1 MQEGIFIKD
10 SEEMSA
16 KLFEVMGIDVEDST
30 EFDRQMLSIFSFGM
44 ISAHAIEE
52 KFDANIVSLAS
63 EFVLMKVFKY
73 SKEQARTFLE
83 LLVDGTKKG
92 VNPTYYRVIHEGIE
106 MYYEYVNKDEVKMF
120 DRIMKT
126 YLLFKKK

>member
-126 YLLFKKK
+126 YLSFKKK